1 MGLQEPDD
9 VWKQYAN
16 CKNYPDPH
24 IFYSEW
30 PYEQEQ
36 AKSICQVCSVKD
48 ECLQY
53 ALSHKKVFGIWGGET
68 ERSRRRIIRLRR
80 ATLRNS

>member
-1 MGLQEPDD
+1 MDIYDED
-9 VWKQYAN
+9 WKQYAG
-16 CKNYPDPH
+16 CRGYPNPH

-30 PYEQEQ
+30 SYEQEL
-36 AKSICQVCSVKD
+36 AKRICRGCSVKD

-53 ALSHKKVFGIWGGET
+53 ALLHREVFGIWGGET

-80 ATLRNS
+80 STLRNS